1 MVERG
6 SYTRAEIFSQPEAW
20 SKTLGQLT
28 GLSREIKALLNAG
41 QFQSVIF
48 TGCGSTYYL
57 ALAAAAICQ
66 QIVKIPARGLPAS
79 EIWLYPDS
87 AYLTSQRTLLVAI
100 SRSGETTETLRA
112 VASFRERGQGKV
124 ITLSCYPTMPL
135 ANAGHLNLVLEAG
148 QEDSV
153 AQTRAF
159 SVLYLGTVFLAALW
173 AGQQALLD
181 AMQKLPEA
189 VTNLLRDYAI
199 VAKEIG
205 SNLSLERFYLLG
217 SGARYGLAAEVSL
230 KLKEMSLSHS
240 EPFHFLEYRH
250 GPMSMVTDKTLLYG
264 LVSEVNQA
272 AEKLVLKEM
281 EGRGARVL
289 SLGDTDADV
298 WLKSGVPEAVRNVLY
313 LPIGQLMAFER
324 SLAKGLNPD
333 RPNNLETVVRLDN
346 SGHAAEPA

>member
-6 SYTRAEIFSQPEAW
+6 SYTRSEIFSQPEAW
-20 SKTLGQLT
+20 SKTLHYLT
-28 GLSREIKALLNAG
+28 GLSSQIKALLDEG
-41 QFQSVIF
+41 HFQSVVF

-57 ALAAAAICQ
+57 ALAGAAICQ
-66 QIVKIPARGLPAS
+66 QIVQIPARGLPAS

-87 AYLTSQRTLLVAI
+87 AYLTSQRTLLIAI

-112 VASFRERGQGKV
+112 VEAFKTRGQGKV

-135 ANAGHLNLVLEAG
+135 ASAGHLNLILEAG
-148 QEDSV
+148 QEESV

-173 AGQQALLD
+173 AGRSELISEMA
-181 AMQKLPEA
+181 KLPD
-189 VTNLLRDYAI
+189 VGTHLLRDYAD
-199 VAKEIG
+199 VAKQFG
-205 SNLSLERFYLLG
+205 SDLSLERFYLLG
-217 SGARYGLAAEVSL
+217 SGLRYGLAAEVSL

-250 GPMSMVTDKTLLYG
+250 GPMSMVTEKTLLYG
-264 LVSEVNQA
+264 LVSETNHD
-272 AEKLVLKEM
+272 AEKLVLSEM
-281 EGRGARVL
+281 KARGAQVL
-289 SLGDTDADV
+289 SLGETDADV
-298 WLKSGVPEAVRNVLY
+298 VFKSGVSEIVRNVLY

-346 SGHAAEPA
+346 NGHA

>member
-1 MVERG
+1 MVDRG
-6 SYTRAEIFSQPEAW
+6 TYTRNEIFSQPEAW
-20 SKTLGQLT
+20 SKTLTQLT
-28 GLSREIKALLNAG
+28 GLSGEIKKLLDEG
-41 QFQSVIF
+41 QFQSVLF

-57 ALAAAAICQ
+57 ALAAAALCQ

-87 AYLTSQRTLLVAI
+87 AYLTSQKTLLVAI

-112 VASFRERGQGKV
+112 VESFKTRGQGKV
-124 ITLSCYPTMPL
+124 ITVSCYPTMPL
-135 ANAGHLNLVLEAG
+135 ASAGHLNLVLEAG
-148 QEDSV
+148 QEESV

-173 AGQQALLD
+173 ANQTALID
-181 AMQKLPEA
+181 AMAKLPEA
-189 VTNLLRDYAI
+189 GTALLRDYADI
-199 VAKEIG
+199 AKEIG
-205 SNLSLERFYLLG
+205 SDLSLERFYLLG
-217 SGARYGLAAEVSL
+217 SGPRYGLAAEVSL
-230 KLKEMSLSHS
+230 KLKEMSLTHS

-250 GPMSMVTDKTLLYG
+250 GPMSMVTEKTLLYG
-264 LVSEVNQA
+264 LVSEANHA

-281 EGRGARVL
+281 EARGARVL
-289 SLGDTDADV
+289 SLAEEDAKV
-298 WLKSGVPEAVRNVLY
+298 LFKSGVPEAVRNVLY

-346 SGHAAEPA
+346 NGSA

>member
-6 SYTRAEIFSQPEAW
+6 SYTRTEIFSQPEVWAT
-20 SKTLGQLT
+20 TLKQLN
-28 GLSREIKALLNAG
+28 GLSSEIKSFLDAG
-41 QFQSVIF
+41 QFQSVVF

-66 QIVKIPARGLPAS
+66 QLVKIPARGLPAS
-79 EIWLYPDS
+79 EIWLYPES
-87 AYLTSQRTLLVAI
+87 AYLSSQRTLLVAV

-112 VASFRERGQGKV
+112 VAAFKKHSQNKV
-124 ITLSCYPTMPL
+124 LTLSCYPTMPL
-135 ANAGHLNLVLEAG
+135 ASAGDLNLVLDAG
-148 QEDSV
+148 QEESV

-159 SVLYLGTVFLAALW
+159 SVLYLGTAFLAALW
-173 AGQQALLD
+173 AGQSALLGE
-181 AMQKLPEA
+181 MEKLPA
-189 VTNLLRDYAI
+189 AGSHLLKNYADI
-199 VAKEIG
+199 AKEVG
-205 SNLSLERFYLLG
+205 SDLSLERFYLLG
-217 SGARYGLAAEVSL
+217 SGPRYGLAAEVSL

-250 GPMSMVTDKTLLYG
+250 GPMSMVTEHTLLYG
-264 LVSEVNQA
+264 LVSEANQA

-281 EGRGARVL
+281 EARGARVL
-289 SLGDTDADV
+289 SLAESDATV
-298 WLKSGVPEAVRNVLY
+298 LFKSGVPEAVRNVLY

-346 SGHAAEPA
+346 SGQA